1 MAFWSWSKIAGS
13 NATADATINWA
24 EGQSPSSVNDSA
36 RAMMARLAEY
46 RDDISCGIGAG
57 GTASAF
63 TVATSQVF
71 TSLAAMDG
79 KSVGF
84 IAPATNAA
92 GCTLNVDG
100 LGALPINIDVT
111 TPIPAGV
118 MVANSAYRVVY
129 FNGIGQFRLCSLMGN
144 PFNIPLGGMMPY
156 IGATAPNSSFA
167 FPFGQAISRTTYA
180 ALFALTG
187 TAFGV
192 GDGSTT
198 FNIPDLRGRVAAG
211 VDNMGGSAAGRLT
224 SASGMGTGLLGQI
237 GGAETETLTL
247 AQLPTGITSANAAQ
261 AISVNSTSNKVVTG
275 TVENAAAP
283 GGSGNRVL
291 DIDGGQGTMTST
303 GTANVTVTS
312 NNTSGGAHPILQP
325 TIAVNHILR
334 II

>member
-1 MAFWSWSKIAGS
+1 MAFFSWSKTAGS

-24 EGQSPSSVNDSA
+24 EGQAPSSVNDSA

-46 RDDISCGIGAG
+46 RDDISCSIGAG

-100 LGALPINIDVT
+100 LGALPINIDLT

-129 FNGIGQFRLCSLMGN
+129 FNSIGQFRLCSLMGN
-144 PFNIPLGGMMPY
+144 PFNIPLAGGMDY
-156 IGATAPNSSFA
+156 WGTTVPNSSFA
-167 FPFGQAISRTTYA
+167 FPIGQAISRTTYA
-180 ALFALTG
+180 ALFALIG
-187 TAFGV
+187 TTYGG

-198 FNIPDLRGRVAAG
+198 FNLPDKTGRVSAMKEAG
-211 VDNMGGSAAGRLT
+211 ASRLT
-224 SASGMGTGLLGQI
+224 STYFGGNSTVLGAV
-237 GGAETETLTL
+237 GGAESHTLTTAEL
-247 AQLPTGITSANAAQ
+247 AAHSHANSLTDPGHGHTIPAGTTEGVNVSSVQAESNNNLGPVSTSSNTTGITITNASA
-261 AISVNSTSNKVVTG
+261 
-275 TVENAAAP
+275 
-283 GGSGNRVL
+283 GSGNPHAIV
-291 DIDGGQGTMTST
+291 
-303 GTANVTVTS
+303 
-312 NNTSGGAHPILQP
+312 QP
-325 TIAVNHILR
+325 TIVCNYIMR

>member
-1 MAFWSWSKIAGS
+1 MAFWSWSKTAGS

-100 LGALPINIDVT
+100 LGALPINIDLT

-129 FNGIGQFRLCSLMGN
+129 FNSIGQFRLCSLMGN
-144 PFNIPLGGMMPY
+144 PFNIPLAGGMDY
-156 IGATAPNSSFA
+156 WGTTVPNSSFA
-167 FPFGQAISRTTYA
+167 FPIGQAISRTTYA
-180 ALFALTG
+180 ALFALIG
-187 TAFGV
+187 TTYGG

-198 FNIPDLRGRVAAG
+198 FNLPDKTGRVSAMKEAG
-211 VDNMGGSAAGRLT
+211 ASRLT
-224 SASGMGTGLLGQI
+224 STYFGGNSTVLGAV
-237 GGAETETLTL
+237 GGAESHTLTTAEL
-247 AQLPTGITSANAAQ
+247 AAHSHANSLTDPGHGHTIPAGTTEGVNVSSVQAESNNNLGPVSTSSNTTGITITNASA
-261 AISVNSTSNKVVTG
+261 
-275 TVENAAAP
+275 
-283 GGSGNRVL
+283 GSGNPHAIV
-291 DIDGGQGTMTST
+291 
-303 GTANVTVTS
+303 
-312 NNTSGGAHPILQP
+312 QP
-325 TIAVNHILR
+325 TIVCNYIMR